1 MDNYSRL
8 LFFAILFINSISFI
22 VVFYDKQK
30 SKGEGERISEKTL
43 FTLALF
49 FGAVGIYVGMTLFR
63 HKTKKWYF
71 QIGIPLL
78 LLLNVYL
85 LGVAFNFLNR

>member
-1 MDNYSRL
+1 MFDNNQL
-8 LFFAILFINSISFI
+8 TILFFSIINSISFI
-22 VVFYDKQK
+22 VVFFDKQK
-30 SKGEGERISEKTL
+30 SKVDGRRVSEKLL

-49 FGAVGIYVGMTLFR
+49 FGAAGIYVGMTLFR

-85 LGVAFNFLNR
+85 LGVSFNFLNH